1 MSCTAHLSSQQRRIL
16 RAASEQESD
25 ITRECSQILRQLS
38 EMAKEL
44 HDITVESGSNEQ
56 ERATKCITFMTKH
69 ANMEC
74 TNANN
79 WTMNTEA
86 IQMAMTSNCICI
98 QATCFRVMYKWIP
111 KLDTLRMKLLKI
123 KRMCIVDSGIGSGIG
138 SGSGSGFGSGSGSGF
153 ASSYI
158 EKCSKIQKTVHKLL
172 QLKTAS

>member
-1 MSCTAHLSSQQRRIL
+1 
-16 RAASEQESD
+16 
-25 ITRECSQILRQLS
+25 
-38 EMAKEL
+38 MAKEL
-44 HDITVESGSNEQ
+44 HDITVESDSNEQ
-56 ERATKCITFMTKH
+56 ERATKCIKFMTNH

-79 WTMNTEA
+79 WTMNPEA

-123 KRMCIVDSGIGSGIG
+123 KRMCMTECG
-138 SGSGSGFGSGSGSGF
+138 SGS
-153 ASSYI
+153 SSSSATAYI

>member
-1 MSCTAHLSSQQRRIL
+1 MRQYQPQGNRNQQQQRNPMSCTAHLSSQQRRIL

-38 EMAKEL
+38 ELAKEL
-44 HDITVESGSNEQ
+44 HDITVESESNEQ
-56 ERATKCITFMTKH
+56 EQANKCIKFMTKH

-79 WTMNTEA
+79 WTMNPEA

-123 KRMCIVDSGIGSGIG
+123 KRLCIVDSDGS
-138 SGSGSGFGSGSGSGF
+138 
-153 ASSYI
+153 ASSHI